1 MSADSCAP
9 ATNQYSLSGTLS
21 LTNAVAATLTITDG
35 NANTTLN
42 VTNGQTTASFSLTGL
57 PSGSGLRTVTVSGAG
72 YDPGS
77 TTATSGSFAIT
88 GVNTSNCTVISATQR
103 RVRFTPQY
111 SGTNGSPITFAMVGQ
126 MLPTTTPGPYT
137 LNLYLDN
144 PAIGISAQQ
153 GNQQSS
159 FTYRW
164 LEACNSGSSGSTPAY
179 AASASYTAP
188 ASCSTTP
195 TPTPNPPVLALAV
208 SAGSCSSATN
218 QYSLSGTLSLTN
230 AVAATLTI
238 TDGSTSTTLNV
249 TNGQTTASFSLTGLS
264 SGSGLRT
271 VTVSGTGY
279 TPKSA
284 SYTAPASCSVTPTP
298 TPPTVALAVSAGS
311 CSSAT
316 NQYSL
321 SGTLSLTNAVAA
333 TLTITDGSTSYHP
346 QRDQR
351 SDNGQLQPDRTT
363 LGQRTAHRYGQRD
376 GLYPQIGQLHR
387 PGLVFDH
394 LDSHAYPT
402 QRWLWP

>member
-1 MSADSCAP
+1 MSAGSCSSATNQYSLSGTLSLTNAVAATLTITDGSTSTTLNVTNGQTTASFSLTGLPSGSGNRTVTVSGTGYTPKSASYTAPTSCSTTPTPTPTPPAVALAVSADSCAP

-230 AVAATLTI
+230 AVAATLTV
-238 TDGSTSTTLNV
+238 TDGSL
-249 TNGQTTASFSLTGLS
+249 
-264 SGSGLRT
+264 
-271 VTVSGTGY
+271 
-279 TPKSA
+279 
-284 SYTAPASCSVTPTP
+284 
-298 TPPTVALAVSAGS
+298 TPP
-311 CSSAT
+311 
-316 NQYSL
+316 
-321 SGTLSLTNAVAA
+321 
-333 TLTITDGSTSYHP
+333 ST
-346 QRDQR
+346 
-351 SDNGQLQPDRTT
+351 
-363 LGQRTAHRYGQRD
+363 
-376 GLYPQIGQLHR
+376 
-387 PGLVFDH
+387 
-394 LDSHAYPT
+394 
-402 QRWLWP
+402 